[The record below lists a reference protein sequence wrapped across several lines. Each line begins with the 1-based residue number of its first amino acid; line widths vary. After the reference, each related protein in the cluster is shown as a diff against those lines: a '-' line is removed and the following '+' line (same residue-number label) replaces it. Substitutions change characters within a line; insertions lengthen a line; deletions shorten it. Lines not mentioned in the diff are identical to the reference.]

1 MGAHVLNDEVLLV
14 VRQVTT
20 GGGAVCGCSSRLAP
34 RHGSGDRLHAISL
47 VEVLVPSTG
56 AALAHQV
63 LPTFGIIT

>member
-20 GGGAVCGCSSRLAP
+20 GGGTVCGCSSRLAP
-34 RHGSGDRLHAISL
+34 RHGGGDRLHAIL
-47 VEVLVPSTG
+47 VEVLVPSAC

-63 LPTFGIIT
+63 LPAFGIIA